1 MENLEALLLYLAQS
15 GLLVSFTSPE
25 FSQNSSVDPLG
36 AEVRTRQLVPYLLED
51 IVGCKDALPPKVFT
65 EKYTTVKYPYSIVKR
80 KGYSRLGLEMEA
92 LVLNKLRAAYS
103 TKFSGEVHT
112 IETISGITPKES
124 QTFTPQIEESINLIS
139 DFFQKRYPVKKI
151 HKIEAG
157 CEFSYLDPQNRK
169 ISGHPDLVVW
179 LTPKTIAIFDVKV
192 FARMDLNKSREIK
205 AQMAMYIALA
215 RAQNLE
221 CEHIG
226 IIMPWLREDPV
237 KVYNVAKWD
246 ARHLL
251 ETSLVCAEKVR
262 REPQHRIK
270 WTQLLA
276 KFNVGSHVGKEYA
289 LDLVK
294 NKAEESRPFQI
305 FLYSNNPSAETE
317 RKGREIFKRDVKVD
331 AFVNYNAFVH
341 APYNLN
347 LASTDEYIVKAAIMY
362 LEDAKKYGFKGVVF
376 HVGHHADAVVGV
388 ANMKDNITKIL
399 EHAHPDT
406 PFALETPCGN
416 KNELLATPE
425 AFGAFLMQ
433 FPEPLIG
440 ACFDSC
446 HVFVSGYMPTEY
458 IERMGSASDRIFL
471 FHFNGSRK
479 KHGCHA
485 DGHGHVTRIQNIPD
499 EQLIS
504 ILDIARDWGVFAV
517 TE

>member
-1 MENLEALLLYLAQS
+1 MEDLKALILYLSQS
-15 GLLVSFTSPE
+15 GLL
-25 FSQNSSVDPLG
+25 FSLDPPNPVHDS
-36 AEVRTRQLVPYLLED
+36 EVRTRQLVPYLLED

-65 EKYTTVKYPYSIVKR
+65 EKYSTVKYPYSIVKR

-92 LVLNKLRAAYS
+92 LVLNGLRSAYLA
-103 TKFSGEVHT
+103 KFSGEIDV
-112 IETISGITPKES
+112 IDSISGITPKES
-124 QTFTPQIEESINLIS
+124 QTFAPRVEESIDKTLS
-139 DFFQKRYPVKKI
+139 FFQKTYPMNKI

-157 CEFSYLDPQNRK
+157 CEFSYIDGDGLK

-179 LTPKTIAIFDVKV
+179 LSPKKIAIFDVKV

-205 AQMAMYIALA
+205 AQMAMYIALS
-215 RAQNLE
+215 RAQGLE

-226 IIMPWLREDPV
+226 IIMPWLRDEPV
-237 KVYNVAKWD
+237 KVYNVAKWN

-251 ETSLVCAEKVR
+251 EVSLVCADKVR

-276 KFNVGSHVGKEYA
+276 KFNVGSHVSKECA
-289 LDLVK
+289 LGVIK

-305 FLYSNNPSAETE
+305 FLYGNNPSAETE
-317 RKGREIFKRDVKVD
+317 RKGKEIFKRDVKVN
-331 AFVNYNAFVH
+331 AFADYNAFVH

-347 LASTDEYIVKAAIMY
+347 LASLDEYIVTSAIMY
-362 LEDAKKYGFKGVVF
+362 LEDSKRYGFKGVVF
-376 HVGHHADAVVGV
+376 HVGHHPDAQVGV
-388 ANMKDNITKIL
+388 ANMKTNITKIL

-425 AFGAFLMQ
+425 EFGEFIMQ
-433 FPEPLIG
+433 FPEPLMG
-440 ACFDSC
+440 ACLDSC

-458 IERMGSASDRIFL
+458 VERMGSASDRIFL

-479 KHGCHA
+479 KHGCCA

-499 EQLIS
+499 EQLVS
-504 ILDIARDWGVFAV
+504 ILDMARAWNIFAV